1 MNKLIFATL
10 LFVTHF
16 AISQIE
22 KHPGDF
28 TKVSSYDQI
37 DVLLIASDETKV
49 ILSGANS
56 EEVEVVNNNGE
67 LKLRMPLKKLLKGD
81 AVSATVYY
89 KEIDAVEANEG
100 SRISSEDVFK
110 GTRFNINATAGSE
123 VKLKL
128 DVDTVEVKGMAG
140 SKIQLD
146 GNAKTQDVVLNSGAV
161 LRAENLITEQTTIA
175 VNAGGEAKINA
186 TDLVDAKVRAGGKIM
201 IFGHPKKINKKTIAG
216 GRIIEFE
223 D

>member
-1 MNKLIFATL
+1 MNKLIFAIL
-10 LFVTHF
+10 LFACQF

-37 DVLLIASDETKV
+37 DVLLIAADETKV
-49 ILSGANS
+49 ILSGKNS

-81 AVSATVYY
+81 DVSATVFY

-110 GTRFNINATAGSE
+110 GTGFNINATAGSE

-128 DVDTVEVKGMAG
+128 DVEKVETKGMAG
-140 SKIQLD
+140 SKIDLE

-161 LRAENLITEQTTIA
+161 LKAEKLITDQTTIA
-175 VNAGGEAKINA
+175 VNAGGEADVNA
-186 TDLVDAKVRAGGKIM
+186 TELVDAKVRAGGKIL
-201 IFGHPKKINKKTIAG
+201 IYGKPKKINKKTLAG
-216 GRIIEFE
+216 GKIREYDE
-223 D
+223 

>member
-1 MNKLIFATL
+1 MKKLIFAIL
-10 LFVTHF
+10 LFACQF

-37 DVLLIASDETKV
+37 DVIMIAADETKV

-89 KEIDAVEANEG
+89 KKIDAVEANEG

-110 GTRFNINATAGSE
+110 GTSFNINSTAGSE

-128 DVDTVEVKGMAG
+128 DVDKVEVKGMAG
-140 SKIQLD
+140 SKINLE
-146 GNAKTQDVVLNSGAV
+146 GNAKTQDIVLNSGAI
-161 LRAENLITEQTTIA
+161 LRAEKLITGQTAVA
-175 VNAGGEAKINA
+175 VNAGGEASVNA
-186 TDLVDAKVRAGGKIM
+186 TELVDAKVRAGGKIV
-201 IFGHPKKINKKTIAG
+201 IYGKPKKINRKTIAG
-216 GRIIEFE
+216 GKITESQQ
-223 D
+223 